1 MSYER
6 PQSASGFFLQ
16 GPSKAKLNLDV
27 KQFDSPS
34 RTASL
39 PDINFST
46 RKMSAK
52 VLFYDIYFF
61 YPYFLHLLHTKIVN
75 NLKAY

>member
-16 GPSKAKLNLDV
+16 GPSKAKLNFDV

-39 PDINFST
+39 PDINFSS
-46 RKMSAK
+46 RRISSKVICLMFIFDFFHMSYI
-52 VLFYDIYFF
+52 LFTQR
-61 YPYFLHLLHTKIVN
+61 LLII
-75 NLKAY
+75 